1 MMRKK
6 IFNKK
11 LKSILYFMKRNNYKN
26 IILHHIKS
34 TISCFFII
42 SFISINPS
50 VIVIANSNQKVQTVY
65 DNNDDDKYRDINDES
80 FIVPEIIFIE
90 DENNIN
96 NDSNILINND
106 NSEENINVSTIDEN
120 SNNIELNKII
130 IDEKYVPNWEKDCK
144 SYNFTYMDYKMI
156 TCKTAPQYYI
166 VNSDNAY
173 TDEITGLRIC
183 DNRIC
188 VAIGSGYGY
197 VVGDYIDVTLE
208 NGNTFECIIGDE
220 KDDDDTDSSNKFHS
234 NDGSV
239 IEMIIDNNYFYSTSQ
254 YPEGFYGNVEK
265 ISKVIYE

>member
-1 MMRKK
+1 MMRKNL
-6 IFNKK
+6 FNKK
-11 LKSILYFMKRNNYKN
+11 QNSILYFMKRNNYKH

-65 DNNDDDKYRDINDES
+65 DNNDDKYRDINDES

-96 NDSNILINND
+96 NDSDMLINND

-144 SYNFTYMDYKMI
+144 SYNFTFMDYKMI

-173 TDEITGLRIC
+173 TDETTGLRIC

-197 VVGDYIDVTLE
+197 VVGDYIDITLE

-220 KDDDDTDSSNKFHS
+220 KDDDDTDSSNRFHS
-234 NDGSV
+234 SDGSV